1 MRTPRKKTISVLC
14 FLSLLLLSGC
24 EKYYLSLTEQ
34 DIDVNYLASITA
46 ATPDKRQQ
54 NPPFGEMIVVDWRIP
69 KELLAKNPV
78 IDLYVVYGNYTEK
91 SFQYPIR
98 KKMGY
103 VTYKDL
109 NDEFAL
115 RKGII
120 TYSADI
126 RLEDGTL
133 YKSWKHQLWVNL
145 ISLNE
150 ESQTAS
156 AIPLVEEDGPY
167 FDDSQE
173 GDESED
179 EDSQDPEE
187 TVWAVPL
194 LEEDGPYSDDS
205 QEGDES
211 EDQDSQDPQE
221 TASAVP
227 LVEED
232 GPYSED
238 SEHDEETPTSDDESS
253 SDTKDPTCEETS
265 D

>member
-14 FLSLLLLSGC
+14 FLALTLLPGC

-34 DIDVNYLASITA
+34 DINVNYLASITA

-54 NPPFGEMIVVDWRIP
+54 NPPFGEMIVMDWRIP

-78 IDLYVVYGNYTEK
+78 IDLHVVYGNYTEK

-115 RKGII
+115 TKGII

-126 RLEDGTL
+126 RLDDGTL
-133 YKSWKHQLWVNL
+133 YKSWKHQLWANL
-145 ISLNE
+145 ISLNDDP
-150 ESQTAS
+150 QTEAS
-156 AIPLVEEDGPY
+156 VPLV
-167 FDDSQE
+167 
-173 GDESED
+173 
-179 EDSQDPEE
+179 
-187 TVWAVPL
+187 
-194 LEEDGPYSDDS
+194 EEDGPYSDDS
-205 QEGDES
+205 QKGEETEDEDSGDPE
-211 EDQDSQDPQE
+211 E
-221 TASAVP
+221 TTWAVP

-238 SEHDEETPTSDDESS
+238 SQKEETPASDDGSS
-253 SDTKDPTCEETS
+253 SDSEDSTDTDTS
-265 D
+265 E